1 MLFKTEYLFLKRQ
14 TKEIKAEEKMDRH
27 EVVSSKLCKHFRDE
41 FRTSLLREG
50 CGYNAVLDV

>member
-1 MLFKTEYLFLKRQ
+1 MKRE
-14 TKEIKAEEKMDRH
+14 TKKIKAEEKRDRH
-27 EVVSSKLCKHFRDE
+27 EVERSKLCKHFRDE